1 VSGADWQAQFLGVF
15 LEESFEGL
23 AHLETGLLRLGR
35 EGLDDE
41 NINHI
46 FRCAHSIKGAA
57 GTFGLTTV
65 TDLAHALETVLDRF
79 RAGTDVPTN
88 NAVEALLEAVDGLRQ
103 TLSAVKDGKPAD
115 RASVAPLVARLGA
128 FAGDVATSAASAAGL
143 RPMPSATIGAS
154 ASGWHIVF
162 RPHRHLLRT
171 GNDPER
177 ILRELESLGRVTIT
191 ADLGALPALS
201 ELAVDDAYLAW
212 TIDLHAPL
220 PKSVVEEV
228 FIWVE
233 GNCDLEIQ
241 PLPAAAGERTER
253 TPVATP
259 AAARSEAA
267 NELTSIRIG
276 VEKVDLLMNM
286 VGELVITQSMLGEL
300 EDDRPLDSA
309 RMAHL
314 REGLGQLARNTRAL
328 QESVMRLRSM
338 PMSVVFNRFPRLVH
352 DLGRQLDKKVE
363 LVVAGQGTELDKTVL
378 EKLGDPLVH
387 LVRNSLDHGL
397 EGPAERVAGGKSEVG
412 TLSLTASHRGGDIV
426 VEVADDGRGIDR
438 ERILKKA
445 RERGLVAHDA
455 SPSDGEVLDLIFA
468 PGLSTAS
475 AVTDLSGRGVGMDVV
490 RGNVRALGG
499 DVTVSSE
506 RGRGTRISL
515 RLPLTLAIVDG
526 QLIRVGSLPYVIPL
540 LAIVETVQV
549 QRSLQKRLHGRC
561 DVYRLRDE
569 LVPMVSLAEL
579 LGIPSGSHAED
590 PLLVIVEAEGRR
602 MGLVVDELQ
611 GQQQVVVKSL
621 EANYERIAGLAGATI
636 LGDGNVA
643 FILDVAGLAKLV
655 NRPTSIAATGSAIA

>member
-1 VSGADWQAQFLGVF
+1 
-15 LEESFEGL
+15 
-23 AHLETGLLRLGR
+23 
-35 EGLDDE
+35 
-41 NINHI
+41 
-46 FRCAHSIKGAA
+46 
-57 GTFGLTTV
+57 
-65 TDLAHALETVLDRF
+65 
-79 RAGTDVPTN
+79 
-88 NAVEALLEAVDGLRQ
+88 
-103 TLSAVKDGKPAD
+103 
-115 RASVAPLVARLGA
+115 
-128 FAGDVATSAASAAGL
+128 
-143 RPMPSATIGAS
+143 
-154 ASGWHIVF
+154 
-162 RPHRHLLRT
+162 
-171 GNDPER
+171 
-177 ILRELESLGRVTIT
+177 
-191 ADLGALPALS
+191 
-201 ELAVDDAYLAW
+201 
-212 TIDLHAPL
+212 
-220 PKSVVEEV
+220 
-228 FIWVE
+228 
-233 GNCDLEIQ
+233 
-241 PLPAAAGERTER
+241 
-253 TPVATP
+253 
-259 AAARSEAA
+259 
-267 NELTSIRIG
+267 
-276 VEKVDLLMNM
+276 LMNM

-397 EGPAERVAGGKSEVG
+397 EGPAERVAAGKSEIG

-426 VEVADDGRGIDR
+426 VEVADDGRGIDCD
-438 ERILKKA
+438 RILKKA
-445 RERGLVAHDA
+445 RERGLVAPDA
-455 SPSDGEVLDLIFA
+455 SPSHGEVLDLIFA

-490 RGNVRALGG
+490 RGNVRTLGG

-506 RGRGTRISL
+506 RGQGTRISL

-526 QLIRVGSLPYVIPL
+526 QLIRVGNLPYVIPL

-569 LVPMVSLAEL
+569 LVPMVSLADL
-579 LGIPSGSHAED
+579 LGITTSSRTDE

-655 NRPTSIAATGSAIA
+655 NRPTTIIAADSATA